1 MITHLFALTVICV
14 VLLLLL
20 ATSAVEPEDD
30 INNTVCIDNETESVD
45 ISCGNVPET
54 ATTIEWFITTSNGWK
69 RIMKV
74 DHTESGEFQRRNIG
88 HNEDKYDISESLNT
102 YLVVRNIR
110 LSDNNLFKCSA
121 TGRSHTY
128 TYTTML
134 KVVGKYYLV
143 WNLT

>member
-1 MITHLFALTVICV
+1 MG
-14 VLLLLL
+14 LLLLL
-20 ATSAVEPEDD
+20 TASAMEPKDD

-54 ATTIEWFITTSNGWK
+54 ATAIEWFIKTSNGWK

-74 DHTESGEFQRRNIG
+74 DHTESGEFQKRIIG
-88 HNEDKYDISESLNT
+88 HNEHKYDISESLNT
-102 YLVVRNIR
+102 YLVVRNIS
-110 LSDNNLFKCSA
+110 LSDNSLFKCSA
-121 TGRSHTY
+121 TGKSHTY

-143 WNLT
+143 RNLT